1 MNERKGKI
9 STCVYVHSILH
20 HWACILI
27 FEGYFIE
34 YVCWW
39 EFVCE
44 LSEILFFFVFTLSC
58 ILREMSDLL
67 LGALGHCPFHH
78 YIHCWCDFTSCWIW
92 ANHHS
97 SLCFFASPSLLFF
110 SFDSSSSSHP
120 LSFSYSNP
128 FPGLTLSLHH
138 HCTPHYQFDFL
149 HCVVV
154 VIIFTLGIFRSMA
167 HDFLYM
173 LHFIHEGMGFD
184 HWVFELSFSS
194 FLLPY
199 HPNLR

>member
-97 SLCFFASPSLLFF
+97 SLCFFASPSFLFF
-110 SFDSSSSSHP
+110 AFDSSSSSHP
-120 LSFSYSNP
+120 LSFSYNDSFIP
-128 FPGLTLSLHH
+128 SLTLPPHH
-138 HCTPHYQFDFL
+138 PYTSHYQINFFSLPRYWHHIHIRHPQVRDS
-149 HCVVV
+149 
-154 VIIFTLGIFRSMA
+154 R
-167 HDFLYM
+167 DFLYIW
-173 LHFIHEGMGFD
+173 HFIHEGMGFCS
-184 HWVFELSFSS
+184 LGI
-194 FLLPY
+194 LA
-199 HPNLR
+199 

>member
-97 SLCFFASPSLLFF
+97 SLCS
-110 SFDSSSSSHP
+110 
-120 LSFSYSNP
+120 
-128 FPGLTLSLHH
+128 SLHH
-138 HCTPHYQFDFL
+138 HSHFWFWFIILISPLVIFLQQPISRFDTFFASSL
-149 HCVVV
+149 H
-154 VIIFTLGIFRSMA
+154 TS
-167 HDFLYM
+167 
-173 LHFIHEGMGFD
+173 
-184 HWVFELSFSS
+184 LSVWFSS
-194 FLLPY
+194 LCCCCY
-199 HPNLR
+199 HIHIRYL